1 MSARRLL
8 PLFGAIV
15 LALAA
20 PAAQAQAAQRLTT
33 LVNGFPPGGAS
44 DLAARAM
51 QADLAAALGMPV
63 IVKNVPGAGGAI
75 GAAEVARARGD
86 GQTLLFTLLGSIV
99 SQPHL
104 RKLDYGIDSFAPVCM
119 WSDSPQFLLTTK
131 SSSFGS
137 VKDLVEA
144 ARAAPGRI
152 PYASLGTASFPHLIT
167 ASFARTAGIELLH
180 VPFKGA
186 AQAIQAM
193 LAGELALIAEQPSII
208 VQYDM
213 RPLAVFTAQ
222 RVPEFPQVPTMRE
235 LGYDLVYQTWG
246 GIFAPA
252 STPPEIVARL
262 DQACAKSLAS
272 PTTLDGLKRLRVT
285 VRYMDSAEFTRFVRA
300 EFERYGR
307 LFKALDLK
315 QLE

>member
-1 MSARRLL
+1 MYLVY
-8 PLFGAIV
+8 PVCAIV
-15 LALAA
+15 LAAVAA
-20 PAAQAQAAQRLTT
+20 AAQGQTGQRLTT

-51 QADLAAALGMPV
+51 QADLAAALDSPV

-75 GAAEVARARGD
+75 GAAEVARARPD

-119 WSDSPQFLLTTK
+119 WSDSPQFLMTTR
-131 SSSFGS
+131 SSAFAS
-137 VKDLVEA
+137 VQDVVDA

-167 ASFARTAGIELLH
+167 ASFARAADIELLH

-186 AQAIQAM
+186 TQAIQAM
-193 LAGELALIAEQPSII
+193 LAGDLALIAEQPSII
-208 VQYDM
+208 VQYDL
-213 RPLAVFTAQ
+213 RPLAVFTAR

-235 LGYDLVYQTWG
+235 LGFDLVYQTWG

-252 STPPEIVARL
+252 ATPPETVARL
-262 DQACAKSLAS
+262 DRACAKTLAS
-272 PTTLDGLKRLRVT
+272 PATLESLKRLRVT

-300 EFERYGR
+300 EFDRYGR